1 MASLPPPGWYADPDG
16 SADGAGQRYWNG
28 QQWTDQRSD
37 GPPPAAYPSA
47 GYPAAGGVASQGSA
61 VKVLLWVLVG
71 FVVLCGGGCFAFAAV
86 VAGTD
91 SEPETASQS
100 EVSTEA
106 PAPVGTDTA
115 VDLSQEVRGDED
127 HPVVVRPGKAF
138 NIRAFEYQSG
148 WTLKNG
154 YFGLEIENL
163 RVKNMRDDKD
173 SAMVDFK
180 MWRGQEVVASIDC
193 FGDPIAPGTT
203 VTLSCSSTDDFTGK
217 YDRLTISDTF

>member
-16 SADGAGQRYWNG
+16 SAGQQRYWDG

-37 GPPPAAYPSA
+37 GPAHAAYPSA
-47 GYPAAGGVASQGSA
+47 GYPVASGAASQSSA

-71 FVVLCGGGCFAFAAV
+71 FFVLCGGGCFAFAAV

-91 SEPETASQS
+91 SEPDTASESQ
-100 EVSTEA
+100 VSTDA
-106 PAPVGTDTA
+106 PAPVGTDSA
-115 VDLSQEVRGDED
+115 VDLSQQVRGDED
-127 HPVVVRPGKAF
+127 HPVVVHPGKAF
-138 NIRAFEYQSG
+138 NIRGFEYQPE

-154 YFGLEIENL
+154 YIGLEIENL

-180 MWRGQEVVASIDC
+180 MWRGQEVVGAISC
-193 FGDPIAPGTT
+193 FSDPIAPGTT
-203 VTLSCSSTDDFTGK
+203 VTLLCSSTDDFTGH